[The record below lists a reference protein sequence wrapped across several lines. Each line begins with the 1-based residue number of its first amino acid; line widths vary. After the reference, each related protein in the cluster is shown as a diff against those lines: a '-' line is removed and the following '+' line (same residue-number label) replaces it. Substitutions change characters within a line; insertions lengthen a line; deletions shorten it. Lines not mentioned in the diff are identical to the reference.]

1 MAELPSP
8 TEKSLKVG
16 EHVIYN
22 GKPGTVRFV
31 GPTDFK
37 EGIWVGI
44 ELNEPTGKNDGSVL
58 GKYYFKCPDK
68 FGLFAMP
75 HKVQRIK
82 GTKSTATPSVT
93 SRSFRGENSSYG
105 VWVGD
110 F

>member
-1 MAELPSP
+1 MFYQTNE
-8 TEKSLKVG
+8 KVG

-44 ELNEPTGKNDGSVL
+44 ELNEPSGKNDGSVL
-58 GKYYFKCPDK
+58 GKYYFKCPPK

-82 GTKSTATPSVT
+82 GMPKATPSVT
-93 SRSFRGENSSYG
+93 SRSFRGKSNKVYS
-105 VWVGD
+105 GD
-110 F
+110 GF